1 MEAAGLLSFSNFQ
14 IPKFSNYLVS
24 NSLPMRLLWK
34 LYLWMTGWKV
44 QTNFPYHIPKCVVIV
59 APHTSAWDF
68 VIGLAVRSVLRLQ
81 HVKYLGKA
89 ELFEGRF
96 GFFFRSL
103 GGYPVDRS
111 NKHNMVDQ
119 VVALFNRHE
128 QFVLALS
135 PEGTRKKVDRLKT
148 GFYYIAKKAGVP
160 IIMTAFD
167 FKKKEVYFDKP
178 FYTSE
183 DEAADFKKI
192 ISFYAVVEGKKASQ
206 GLAHLQNEYSL
217 L

>member
-1 MEAAGLLSFSNFQ
+1 
-14 IPKFSNYLVS
+14 
-24 NSLPMRLLWK
+24 MRLLWK

-81 HVKYLGKA
+81 HVKYLGKS

-96 GFFFRSL
+96 GFFFRRL

-119 VVALFNRHE
+119 VVDLFNQHDR
-128 QFVLALS
+128 FVLALS

-148 GFYYIAKKAGVP
+148 GFYHIAKKAGVP

-167 FKKKEVYFDKP
+167 FKRKEVYFDKP
-178 FYTSE
+178 FYTTD
-183 DEAADFKKI
+183 DEAADFRKI
-192 ISFYAVVEGKKASQ
+192 ISFYAPVQGKKPDQ
-206 GLAHLQNEYSL
+206 GLTHLL
-217 L
+217 ADTAIL

>member
-1 MEAAGLLSFSNFQ
+1 
-14 IPKFSNYLVS
+14 
-24 NSLPMRLLWK
+24 MRLLWK
-34 LYLWMTGWKV
+34 LYLLITGWKV
-44 QTNFPYHIPKCVVIV
+44 QSDFPHHIPKSVIIV

-68 VIGLAVRSVLRLQ
+68 IIGLAVRSVMRLQ

-96 GFFFRSL
+96 GFFFRKL

-119 VVALFNRHE
+119 VVDLFNQHE

-135 PEGTRKKVDRLKT
+135 PEGTRKKVERLKT
-148 GFYYIAKKAGVP
+148 GFYHIAKKAAVP

-167 FKKKEVYFDKP
+167 FKKKEVYFAAP
-178 FYTSE
+178 FYPTD
-183 DEAADFKKI
+183 DEAADFKRI
-192 ISFYAVVEGKKASQ
+192 ISFYAPVQGKKADQ
-206 GLAHLQNEYSL
+206 GLAHLQNDSL
-217 L
+217 I

>member
-1 MEAAGLLSFSNFQ
+1 
-14 IPKFSNYLVS
+14 
-24 NSLPMRLLWK
+24 MRLLWK
-34 LYLWMTGWKV
+34 LYLWITGWKV

-68 VIGLAVRSVLRLQ
+68 IIGLAVRSVLRLQ

-96 GFFFRSL
+96 GFFFRRL

-119 VVALFNRHE
+119 VVALFNQHE
-128 QFVLALS
+128 RFVLALS

-148 GFYYIAKKAGVP
+148 GFYHIAKKAGVP

-167 FKKKEVYFDKP
+167 FKRKEVYFAEP
-178 FYTSE
+178 FYATD
-183 DEAADFKKI
+183 DEVADFKKI
-192 ISFYAVVEGKKASQ
+192 ISFYAPVQGKKAGH
-206 GLAHLQNEYSL
+206 GLAHLQTETL
-217 L
+217 LL

>member
-1 MEAAGLLSFSNFQ
+1 
-14 IPKFSNYLVS
+14 
-24 NSLPMRLLWK
+24 MRLFWK
-34 LYLWMTGWKV
+34 IYLRITGWKV
-44 QTNFPYHIPKCVVIV
+44 QTNFPYHVSKCVVIV

-96 GFFFRSL
+96 GFFFRCL

-111 NKHNMVDQ
+111 NKHHMVDQ
-119 VVALFNRHE
+119 VVELFKQHDR
-128 QFVLALS
+128 FVLALS

-148 GFYYIAKKAGVP
+148 GFYHIARKANVP

-167 FKKKEVYFDKP
+167 FTKKEVYFAEP
-178 FYTSE
+178 FYTTN
-183 DEAADFKKI
+183 DEEADFKKI
-192 ISFYAVVEGKKASQ
+192 ISFYAPVQGKKPEQ
-206 GLAHLQNEYSL
+206 GLAHLQTDNPIL
-217 L
+217 